1 MSKAGGSRYFP
12 SLDGLRCLAVGIVM
26 AAHAHV
32 PPLRS
37 GGVGV
42 DIFFVLSGFLI
53 SSILFEEYS
62 RHGRISFGRFY
73 MRRFLR
79 LTPCLWTTVAFFVIV
94 HALLGDPFP
103 VKDSA
108 LALTYTMNWAC
119 AFGYQGEFDGLMHT
133 WSLAIEEQ
141 FYLLWPLLFGTLVV
155 LARSRAR
162 LALILGIAAI
172 GVGAYRYFL
181 TGHYSAERI
190 YYGLDTHCD
199 GLLCGAMLVPVA
211 AYLRESA
218 LPQVVHTI
226 LGRCLVPLALCGIAV
241 IACKLHWSRLSM
253 QHFGFTASAGASGVI
268 VLDLVAGRSSLL
280 RGVLELAPLRWLGKI
295 SYGLYLWHFPI
306 YELIARLDVIH
317 DWWWLAIIGPTCTVA
332 MASLSYYSVERYFLR
347 LKTRFHAQAP
357 AARAPAA
364 NAA

>member
-1 MSKAGGSRYFP
+1 MSNAGGGRYFP

-32 PPLRS
+32 PFLRS

-42 DIFFVLSGFLI
+42 DMFFVLSGFLI
-53 SSILFEEYS
+53 SSILFDEYS
-62 RHGRISFGRFY
+62 RRGRISFGRFY
-73 MRRFLR
+73 MRRVLR

-103 VKDSA
+103 MKDSA

-141 FYLLWPLLFGTLVV
+141 FYLLWPLLFGALVV

-162 LALILGIAAI
+162 LALILGIAALSV
-172 GVGAYRYFL
+172 GVYRYL
-181 TGHYSAERI
+181 LAGTYSAERI

-199 GLLCGAMLVPVA
+199 GLLCGAMLVPLA
-211 AYLRESA
+211 AYFRESA
-218 LPQVVHTI
+218 LPQVVHAI
-226 LGRCLVPLALCGIAV
+226 LGRFLVPLALFAIAL
-241 IACKLHWSRLSM
+241 IACKLHWARLPM
-253 QHFGFTASAGASGVI
+253 QHFGFTAAAAASGVI
-268 VLDLVAGRSSLL
+268 VLDLVAGRSSVL
-280 RGVLELAPLRWLGKI
+280 RGALEFAPLRWLGKI

-306 YELIARLDVIH
+306 YESIARLHVIH
-317 DWWWLAIIGPTCTVA
+317 HWWRLAIIGPTCTVA
-332 MASLSYYSVERYFLR
+332 MASLSFYSVESYFLR
-347 LKTRFHAQAP
+347 MKTRFGAQAP
-357 AARAPAA
+357 AARAPTA